1 MHNEFNTVIGTTL
14 DSQYNSI
21 LDIVTAKPE
30 ETFTVS
36 DITVCV
42 AIRLTEINPWVL
54 PRLEFLLTHYSP
66 TPCFLIVDFGSQG
79 EFKDSIENLCKINNA
94 QYLYIDDTNIFS
106 LSTAR
111 NIGASYIKTKFI
123 FFTDVDCVFESNF
136 FKKISSLTNSL
147 CLSIAT
153 RRCIFLPVY
162 HLTEKATNCF
172 FDFSQRQ
179 KKDEY
184 LERISFESISEGY
197 GNNFM
202 FIAPYS
208 NVYLITKEF
217 FELSGGYCNIF
228 RGHGSED
235 FEYLIRL
242 GIFSSNIP
250 LPASLNKDWYGPLK
264 ESFWQ
269 SQLDYSGFRKYVE
282 ALTIPSELQGLKTF
296 HLFHESPS
304 KEGYWTAHNDW
315 KRQNFN
321 KIIDN
326 YYPNMENII
335 LQDYIER
342 PKKALCIFSDKKQW
356 GYFVPLRLYG
366 YKLDILCSNS
376 DNDIHNILNK
386 IEQNYYDRIFIFNP
400 YMKSHAKFR
409 GIIELS
415 RRLGVRTTVIERGG
429 LPNSL
434 YYADEVVYGDHDYHN
449 IDNIL
454 STYIPKTLAKSKALI
469 NRICSGCEFLEN
481 QESYE
486 VTHSKLVLLRNSKC
500 PTIFIPL
507 QLEDDMAV
515 TKFTDG
521 YPSYNEFIE
530 QIRESIF
537 ANPDIIFAIKRHP
550 LSKNNI
556 SNLMAENVVLV
567 DDNTNIHA
575 LMDSCKFT
583 IVYNSGVGMLSCI
596 QQKPTFN
603 IGNTYYSA
611 STTLSN
617 RVSSVEEAIIKIKS
631 KQYHCTTIEDAII
644 FTDWLI
650 NEKYSWFSAN
660 DIIRDFS
667 DRKSH
672 GYDNIMVELINLD
685 GTIINTGSIRN
696 SYPPSPRSYLNHRIT
711 IFPVKNEKVVG
722 KKPLPKVSEKVV
734 AKEPLPKVSEKVVAK
749 EPLKKSRLFNKLK
762 KDPYRFCADSKYILI
777 RMARILFTKKS

>member
-1 MHNEFNTVIGTTL
+1 M
-14 DSQYNSI
+14 
-21 LDIVTAKPE
+21 
-30 ETFTVS
+30 
-36 DITVCV
+36 
-42 AIRLTEINPWVL
+42 
-54 PRLEFLLTHYSP
+54 
-66 TPCFLIVDFGSQG
+66 
-79 EFKDSIENLCKINNA
+79 
-94 QYLYIDDTNIFS
+94 
-106 LSTAR
+106 
-111 NIGASYIKTKFI
+111 
-123 FFTDVDCVFESNF
+123 
-136 FKKISSLTNSL
+136 
-147 CLSIAT
+147 
-153 RRCIFLPVY
+153 
-162 HLTEKATNCF
+162 
-172 FDFSQRQ
+172 
-179 KKDEY
+179 
-184 LERISFESISEGY
+184 
-197 GNNFM
+197 
-202 FIAPYS
+202 
-208 NVYLITKEF
+208 
-217 FELSGGYCNIF
+217 
-228 RGHGSED
+228 
-235 FEYLIRL
+235 
-242 GIFSSNIP
+242 
-250 LPASLNKDWYGPLK
+250 
-264 ESFWQ
+264 
-269 SQLDYSGFRKYVE
+269 
-282 ALTIPSELQGLKTF
+282 
-296 HLFHESPS
+296 
-304 KEGYWTAHNDW
+304 
-315 KRQNFN
+315 
-321 KIIDN
+321 
-326 YYPNMENII
+326 
-335 LQDYIER
+335 
-342 PKKALCIFSDKKQW
+342 
-356 GYFVPLRLYG
+356 
-366 YKLDILCSNS
+366 
-376 DNDIHNILNK
+376 
-386 IEQNYYDRIFIFNP
+386 
-400 YMKSHAKFR
+400 
-409 GIIELS
+409 
-415 RRLGVRTTVIERGG
+415 
-429 LPNSL
+429 
-434 YYADEVVYGDHDYHN
+434 
-449 IDNIL
+449 
-454 STYIPKTLAKSKALI
+454 I

-734 AKEPLPKVSEKVVAK
+734 AKEPL
-749 EPLKKSRLFNKLK
+749 KKSRLFNKLK